1 MIETN
6 ETRNEQAAPRL
17 LSPLKVLKASAL
29 ELTKLPTV
37 CAMAVMLAC
46 CYIFSLLTIPALGQA
61 LQIKFSFLIYALC
74 GALYGPVP
82 TMLLGVMDQLLI
94 ETLMRGNGFLLGYVL
109 SFAFRGLLYGFALY
123 HRTYS
128 AKGLTVTRVAL
139 TKTADTAL
147 YCILL
152 NTYLNYHYGFISAG
166 SFSAAVT
173 VRIGKNIVLLP
184 LEIFLL
190 CVFLGAML
198 RALPHVGGMPAVQTQ
213 KITKKQMAVIIS
225 LAVLGLGLLL
235 AYLLIP
241 SFREALKFGL

>member
-1 MIETN
+1 MNN
-6 ETRNEQAAPRL
+6 EKTDNERIV
-17 LSPLKVLKASAL
+17 SPLKVLKASAL

-37 CAMAVMLAC
+37 CVLAVMLAA
-46 CYIFSLLTIPALGQA
+46 CYVFGMLTIPLLGQA

-82 TMLLGVMDQLLI
+82 TVLLGVMDQLLV
-94 ETLMRGNGFLLGYVL
+94 ETLMKGNGFLLGYVL
-109 SFAFRGLLYGFALY
+109 SFAFRGLLFGALLY
-123 HRTYS
+123 HRTLPR
-128 AKGLTVTRVAL
+128 KGLSVGRVAL
-139 TKTADTAL
+139 TKAADTL
-147 YCILL
+147 FYNILL
-152 NTYLNYHYGFISAG
+152 NTFLNYHYGFISAG
-166 SFSAAVT
+166 SFAAAVT

-198 RALPHVGGMPAVQTQ
+198 RALPHVAGLPEVRTER
-213 KITKKQMAVIIS
+213 ITKKQIAVIVS

-241 SFREALKFGL
+241 SFREVLKFGL